1 MTEGGLRLRT
11 AGYSAYVLRRAL
23 FSQTLATLSIVLT
36 VGATGAACDM
46 DGTGIRSNEQGE
58 GGGANGGSDSPS
70 FTGEGGTIVNPGS
83 EAGASDGSVTD
94 AVSSSIEAASDDAAL
109 PRGPTP
115 ATAGVNFPFP
125 QNRQSSNCIY
135 PSRYLNSDVQAAY
148 AKWTSDTVTSAG
160 AGVGTRGQRLAS
172 DPTNE
177 GTLPVGSTV
186 SEGIGY
192 GMLIAVYMGD
202 QTLFDGLWKYEQQ
215 QLDVNGLMNW
225 SVGPDGTMNT
235 NGAGGATDAD
245 EDMAFALVMADKQ
258 WGGQGSLSQTY
269 ATYALKQIKAIW
281 ANEIWNYQVVIPGDQ
296 WNGDDGSTVNISYFA
311 PAYYRVFATLDPV
324 GSLTGDN
331 WSMAIDSAYS
341 IIGLALNA
349 TNGNRTN
356 GLVPAW
362 CSSAGGAPGP
372 GQPTNY
378 QYDSCR
384 TPFRIGL
391 DWCWNAEPRAQQ
403 YVALTSAFFNGIG
416 AANITDGYQTNGS
429 AATGY
434 TAMAGELSA
443 AFIGPAGV
451 GAMGGAMSSSTYQP
465 FVNGA
470 YNEVATLQ
478 LLAAG
483 TYYEDSWTVMSLLM
497 MSANFLDYTRY

>member
-1 MTEGGLRLRT
+1 
-11 AGYSAYVLRRAL
+11 
-23 FSQTLATLSIVLT
+23 
-36 VGATGAACDM
+36 
-46 DGTGIRSNEQGE
+46 
-58 GGGANGGSDSPS
+58 
-70 FTGEGGTIVNPGS
+70 
-83 EAGASDGSVTD
+83 
-94 AVSSSIEAASDDAAL
+94 
-109 PRGPTP
+109 
-115 ATAGVNFPFP
+115 
-125 QNRQSSNCIY
+125 
-135 PSRYLNSDVQAAY
+135 
-148 AKWTSDTVTSAG
+148 
-160 AGVGTRGQRLAS
+160 
-172 DPTNE
+172 
-177 GTLPVGSTV
+177 
-186 SEGIGY
+186 
-192 GMLIAVYMGD
+192 MGD

-269 ATYALKQIKAIW
+269 ATYALKQIQAVW
-281 ANEIWNYQVVIPGDQ
+281 ANEIWNYKVVIPGDQ
-296 WNGDDGSTVNISYFA
+296 WGASSDPSSFANINVSYFA
-311 PAYYRVFATLDPV
+311 PAYYRIFAVLDPLA
-324 GSLTGDN
+324 GSPGMDN
-331 WSMAIDSAYS
+331 WAAAIDSSYS
-341 IIGLALNA
+341 ILSLALNA

-362 CSSAGGAPGP
+362 CSSAGGPPGP

-429 AATGY
+429 ADPGY